1 VSLIFKLLSFL
12 PLPILHGLGT
22 LFGWVALLRPRHA
35 ALLRENLDK
44 AGLRDQVS
52 LPAVGAGLGQ
62 GMLELAAI
70 WLRPLATVT
79 SWVREVE
86 GIEHLHAA
94 HAEGRGVVLLCPHQA
109 CWEIAGIWYGAQ
121 FPMTAL
127 YRPPKQRWAHQLM
140 KAGRE
145 RGHIVTVPPDRS
157 GVKALLAALKRGETA
172 FILPDQ
178 SANSGDGVWAPFF
191 SSPVYFPSLPYRL
204 ATTQTVAVLL
214 IVCERLPWG
223 RGYRLRLE
231 RLDPLPKEPVEVAI
245 AKVQRRIEWHIRQR
259 PAHYLWSYRIF
270 RLHGNAPPPPEN
282 LLEAAA

>member
-22 LFGWVALLRPRHA
+22 LFGWLALLRPRHA

-52 LPAVGAGLGQ
+52 LAAVGAGLGQ
-62 GMLELAAI
+62 GMMELAAI

-79 SWVREVE
+79 AWVREVE
-86 GIEHLHAA
+86 GLEHLHAA
-94 HAEGRGVVLLCPHQA
+94 HAEGHGVVLLCPHQA

-127 YRPPKQRWAHQLM
+127 YRPPRQLWVHQLM

-178 SANSGDGVWAPFF
+178 SASSGDGVWAPFF
-191 SSPVYFPSLPYRL
+191 ASPVYFPSLPYRL
-204 ATTQTVAVLL
+204 AATQNVAVLL

-231 RLDPLPKEPVEVAI
+231 RLDPLPKQPVEAAI

-270 RLHGNAPPPPEN
+270 RLRGNVPPPPEN

>member
-1 VSLIFKLLSFL
+1 MSLIFKLLSFL

-22 LFGWVALLRPRHA
+22 LFGWLALLRPRHA

-44 AGLRDQVS
+44 AGLHDQVS
-52 LPAVGAGLGQ
+52 LAAVGAGLGQ
-62 GMLELAAI
+62 GMMELAAI

-79 SWVREVE
+79 AWVREVE
-86 GIEHLHAA
+86 GLEHLHAA
-94 HAEGRGVVLLCPHQA
+94 HAEGHGVVLLCPHQA

-127 YRPPKQRWAHQLM
+127 YRPPKQLWAHQLM

-178 SANSGDGVWAPFF
+178 SASSGDGVWAPFF
-191 SSPVYFPSLPYRL
+191 ASPVYFPSLPYRL
-204 ATTQTVAVLL
+204 AATQNVAVLL

-231 RLDPLPKEPVEVAI
+231 RLDPLPKKPVEAAI